1 MSSDS
6 VGRESRVFPA
16 KSVDPYKPEI
26 RPKSAYENKSKM
38 KNERS
43 MSECTLAVS

>member
-6 VGRESRVFPA
+6 VGRELRVFPA

-26 RPKSAYENKSKM
+26 RPKSANKNRRKT

-43 MSECTLAVS
+43 ASECALAVS